1 MPSLMTL
8 VVMFAKFYCTN
19 HGHKELGLCRQAQ
32 AGRGGVVKTVPTRAG
47 QELANL
53 NVSNKKIRRV
63 CPAHTLHAVT
73 HPMSRELIQASFVTY
88 N

>member
-53 NVSNKKIRRV
+53 NVSNKKIRVDRRPSPH
-63 CPAHTLHAVT
+63 PAMQSPTQCQ
-73 HPMSRELIQASFVTY
+73 E

>member
-53 NVSNKKIRRV
+53 NVSNKKIRV
-63 CPAHTLHAVT
+63 DPAHTLHAVT
-73 HPMSRELIQASFVTY
+73 HPMSGELIHASFVTY

>member
-19 HGHKELGLCRQAQ
+19 HGHKELGLCRQAR

-53 NVSNKKIRRV
+53 NVSNKKIRV
-63 CPAHTLHAVT
+63 SPANALHAVT
-73 HPMSRELIQASFVTY
+73 HPMSGELIQASFVTY